1 MIVID
6 LHSER
11 KQAAVKV
18 MNLKRELYNNFRRR
32 RMAGVTSM
40 ASSDLSPTMEAL
52 EQEPSSGFYPSFFL
66 PLFNLFF

>member
-6 LHSER
+6 LHSEK

-18 MNLKRELYNNFRRR
+18 MNLKELYNNFRRR

-52 EQEPSSGFYPSFFL
+52 EQEPSSGFYPFLISFLNPPF
-66 PLFNLFF
+66 